1 MATWDTFIEKDFAD
15 MEEDVEKVVVIRDLT
30 PGMRK
35 YRSTYA
41 RVMISKDPGKYPE
54 TLQVRLGRGQ
64 LIESP
69 CSMRILEFVT
79 VIPKGL

>member
-30 PGMRK
+30 PGKRK

-41 RVMISKDPGKYPE
+41 RVKFSKNPEKYPE
-54 TLQVRLGRGQ
+54 KLRVRLGRGQ
-64 LIESP
+64 LVESP
-69 CSMRILEFVT
+69 CSMEILEFVN